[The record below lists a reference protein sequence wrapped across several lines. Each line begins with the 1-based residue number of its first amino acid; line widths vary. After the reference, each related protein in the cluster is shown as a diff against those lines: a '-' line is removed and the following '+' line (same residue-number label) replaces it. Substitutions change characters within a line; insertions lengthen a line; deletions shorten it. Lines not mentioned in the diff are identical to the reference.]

1 MPNIGPLEIII
12 VLVIVLI
19 IFGPKR
25 LPDLGR
31 SMGRGM
37 REFKDSVTGKSK
49 DNDELEEGS
58 SENVTRSES
67 KQPAA
72 AGDRSS
78 G

>member
-1 MPNIGPLEIII
+1 MPNIGPVEIII

-49 DNDELEEGS
+49 DNEELEEGS
-58 SENVTRSES
+58 SENVSRSES
-67 KQPAA
+67 NTPAA